1 MKTNIGVVIHA
12 KGDLR
17 LEELPMPEP
26 TADQAL
32 IEIAFG
38 GICGSDLH
46 YWRHGAA
53 GQSILRE
60 PMLLGH
66 EVVGTVLQ
74 AASDGS
80 SPAAGTQV
88 AVHPATE
95 LDDEART
102 PYPADKPNL
111 APGGTY
117 LGSAA
122 RFPHTQGG
130 FARYLA
136 LPGRML
142 RALPEGLSLR
152 DAAIAEPA
160 AVAWHAVK
168 QAGYQ
173 TGEQTGQQIG
183 QQEASSNVLSGA
195 KVLVIGAGPIGSLIV
210 AAAKSMGAREIVAVD
225 LQAKPLEIAATVG
238 ASSTLQAPN
247 EDDLDAMHADVV
259 FESSGHHSGLGLA
272 LRGAKRGG
280 RVVMVGLLPAGPQ
293 PVEISLVVSRE
304 LQLTGSFR
312 FNEELDEVL
321 FGLADGRLNAAH
333 VVTHSFPVQQ
343 ALEAF
348 DVAGDP
354 SRSGKVLLEF

>member
-1 MKTNIGVVIHA
+1 MKPNIGVVIHA
-12 KGDLR
+12 KDDLR

-26 TADQAL
+26 AADQAL
-32 IEIAFG
+32 IEIAYG

-74 AASDGS
+74 AAADGS
-80 SPAAGTQV
+80 SPATGTLV

-95 LDDEART
+95 LDDEVHT
-102 PYPADKPNL
+102 PYPANKPNL

-136 LPGRML
+136 LPSRML
-142 RALPEGLSLR
+142 RVLPENLSLR

-173 TGEQTGQQIG
+173 SDG
-183 QQEASSNVLSGA
+183 SSVLRGA
-195 KVLVIGAGPIGSLIV
+195 KVLVIGAGPIGALTV
-210 AAAKSMGAREIVAVD
+210 AAAKSLGASEIIAVD
-225 LQAKPLEIAATVG
+225 LQAKPLEIAGSVG
-238 ASSTLQAPN
+238 ASSTLQSPS
-247 EDDLDAMHADVV
+247 ERELDAIHAEVV
-259 FESSGHHSGLGLA
+259 FESSGHHSGLALA
-272 LRGAKRGG
+272 MRGAQRGG

-293 PVEISLVVSRE
+293 PVEISLAVSRE
-304 LQLTGSFR
+304 LLLIGSFR

-321 FGLADGRLNAAH
+321 SALADGTLVAD
-333 VVTHSFPVQQ
+333 VVTHSFPVER

-348 DVAGDP
+348 ELAGDP